1 MARSEVIRKRLNKLN
16 EYLQILKGLQKY
28 SYEEFIRNAE
38 HYGTAER
45 FLHLS
50 IETLTDMGNHIIAE
64 LELGIVNS
72 YGDVPAILA
81 KTSHIDADLKNKWI
95 RMIGFRNILI
105 HDYLEIDRKI
115 VYDVLQNSLA
125 DIDAIKRIFATFL

>member
-1 MARSEVIRKRLNKLN
+1 MVRPEVIRKRLNKLD
-16 EYLQILKGLQKY
+16 EYLQILRGLQKY

-38 HYGTAER
+38 HYGSAER

-50 IETLTDMGNHIIAE
+50 IEALTDMGNHVIAE

-72 YGDVPAILA
+72 YSDVPAILA
-81 KTSHIDADLKNKWI
+81 ETNHIDDDLKNKWI

-115 VYDVLQNSLA
+115 VYDVLQNYLA
-125 DIDAIKRIFATFL
+125 DMEAVKRTFATFL